1 MLSSDPPHTQDG
13 GVYKE
18 SENLLQ
24 LYPPPPPLH
33 SPREGPEYFSKILS
47 CSDFKFFCDV
57 EK

>member
-24 LYPPPPPLH
+24 LYPPPPH